1 MMRLSQWLR
10 LGLATI
16 LLLGGLGLSGLVA
29 AQEDD
34 LPVLRLMDSVTGRLD
49 AATTEQRWQFEASQG
64 DRVSVLAQR
73 LDGDLDPLL
82 QIFDG
87 RGRLLAEND
96 DIAYPERLDAALEGV
111 ELPRDGTY
119 ELRVA
124 AFEGEGAATQG
135 RFRVT
140 LLPAYADPLLVDDF
154 DGATAW
160 EVVSGGEAEAQ
171 VAAGDL
177 TFEVLEAGTVAWAV
191 PVMPVQVPD
200 QAYVQAQA
208 EVTNEADYWEVGL
221 VFRLAEEGFF
231 LFSVSS
237 RGDWAFQS
245 GQAGRLTPIED
256 WREHPALADL
266 EGLATLGVLMDGSRF
281 SFYANGVLLGEAESD
296 LLAAPGGIGL
306 SVGSVDRQTVLP
318 VVRFGGLL
326 VSTPLATAE
335 DQTAETAGL
344 ASWQSPTSEPIIIE
358 LVEQGLIPAGGS
370 QVMLVPESFT
380 SKALAGLQTLGL
392 GQGRTQTDFVLG
404 TTVRI
409 ESDSPENGC
418 GLLFRQES
426 EAHYSLLFLDALGG
440 LGLAEWQTDR
450 FDPAFYTDW
459 RPSSGTP
466 TTTGRV
472 VLVAAGD
479 EVRVYLDG
487 QLAAVRSNPAVSG
500 GIGIAALSYDGVFVN
515 CHFGDTWLVT
525 WE

>member
-16 LLLGGLGLSGLVA
+16 VLLGGLRLSGLVV

-82 QIFDG
+82 QIFDE

-96 DIAYPERLDAALEGV
+96 DIAYPERLDAALESV
-111 ELPRDGTY
+111 QLPRDGTY

-154 DGATAW
+154 NGATAW

-171 VAAGDL
+171 VADGDL

-191 PVMPVQVPD
+191 PIMPVQVPD

-208 EVTNEADYWEVGL
+208 EVTNEADYWEAGL

-256 WREHPALADL
+256 WQEHPALADL
-266 EGLATLGVLMDGSRF
+266 EGLATLGVLMDGSHF

-296 LLAAPGGIGL
+296 LLAAPGG
-306 SVGSVDRQTVLP
+306 S
-318 VVRFGGLL
+318 
-326 VSTPLATAE
+326 A
-335 DQTAETAGL
+335 
-344 ASWQSPTSEPIIIE
+344 
-358 LVEQGLIPAGGS
+358 
-370 QVMLVPESFT
+370 
-380 SKALAGLQTLGL
+380 
-392 GQGRTQTDFVLG
+392 
-404 TTVRI
+404 
-409 ESDSPENGC
+409 
-418 GLLFRQES
+418 
-426 EAHYSLLFLDALGG
+426 
-440 LGLAEWQTDR
+440 
-450 FDPAFYTDW
+450 
-459 RPSSGTP
+459 
-466 TTTGRV
+466 
-472 VLVAAGD
+472 
-479 EVRVYLDG
+479 
-487 QLAAVRSNPAVSG
+487 
-500 GIGIAALSYDGVFVN
+500 
-515 CHFGDTWLVT
+515 
-525 WE
+525 